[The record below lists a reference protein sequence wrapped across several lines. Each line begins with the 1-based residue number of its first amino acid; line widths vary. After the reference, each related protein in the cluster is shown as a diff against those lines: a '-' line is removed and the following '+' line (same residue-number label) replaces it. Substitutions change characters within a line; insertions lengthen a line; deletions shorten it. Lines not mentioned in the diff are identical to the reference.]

1 MSERIVIKQ
10 ANRIVDVF
18 FGEEGFEPEHWTRF
32 IMVGHSFLKY
42 VAGANMPTTDF
53 NFVRKQLGVQ

>member
-18 FGEEGFEPEHWTRF
+18 WGEEGFEPDNWTRF
-32 IMVGHSFLKY
+32 VVVGHTFLKY
-42 VAGANMPTTDF
+42 LAGANMTAQDF
-53 NFVRKQLGVQ
+53 NDVRTRLGV